1 MDTLRLGTRGSELAL
16 FQANAVAALL
26 AARAGV
32 RCEILV
38 IRTSGD
44 TLADASLAQIGGK
57 RLFVKEIEDA
67 LLAGDVDLA
76 VHSSKDMP
84 ALLPQGLDI
93 GAVLAREEP
102 LDAIVLPGN
111 TAARS
116 LFDIERALGRE
127 PRIGTSSIRRV
138 AQLARRFP
146 AASFLPVRGNLG
158 TRLRKLDAGEY
169 DALVLASAGLRRL
182 GRTDRITATIPVDVC
197 MPAPGQGIIAVET
210 RENDTRVRQAV
221 AFIDD
226 ADAAAALRAERAV
239 VTRLGGGCQMPIG
252 ALAVMHGGRLAVR
265 GLVISPDGTRRAEG
279 SCEGTPADA
288 GRLGSE
294 VADQLLRRGAG
305 DILADVQRTQA
316 AVEGIQP

>member
-1 MDTLRLGTRGSELAL
+1 
-16 FQANAVAALL
+16 
-26 AARAGV
+26 
-32 RCEILV
+32 
-38 IRTSGD
+38 
-44 TLADASLAQIGGK
+44 
-57 RLFVKEIEDA
+57 
-67 LLAGDVDLA
+67 
-76 VHSSKDMP
+76 
-84 ALLPQGLDI
+84 
-93 GAVLAREEP
+93 VLAREDP
-102 LDAIVLPGN
+102 LDAIVLPAN
-111 TAARS
+111 AAARP
-116 LFDIERALGRE
+116 LVDIERALGRE

-182 GRTDRITATIPVDVC
+182 GRTDRITATIPVEVC

-210 RENDTRVRQAV
+210 REHDTRVRQAV
-221 AFIDD
+221 ALIDD

-252 ALAVMHGGRLAVR
+252 ALAVMHGGQLAVR
-265 GLVISPDGTRRAEG
+265 GLVISPDSTRMAEG
-279 SCEGTPADA
+279 SCEGTPAEAD
-288 GRLGSE
+288 RLGRE